1 MMKNLNQ
8 IYNKYGTDKGD
19 FENIQRSSPGH
30 QYGDFYQPYFEKYVG
45 KNPDILEIGV
55 FEGASMLAHNEF
67 FDGQCNI
74 IGIDVYDGLKFDISK
89 HKNISLVLG
98 GSENQD
104 TFNTLKDKRFDI
116 IIDDAIHT
124 YDNQFHN
131 ILWYPCLLKPGGI
144 YILEDLHTNV
154 DPRYMTNS
162 QLGMD
167 NSPLLTLL
175 NYKKSDMIPDD
186 AFDWLR
192 RNIASMNIWVT
203 PCESDSPTKFKQNSI
218 TAVIKFRDNG

>member
-1 MMKNLNQ
+1 MKNLNQ

-19 FENIQRSSPGH
+19 FENIKRSSPGH

-55 FEGASMLAHNEF
+55 FQGASMLAHNEF
-67 FDGQCNI
+67 FDGQCHI
-74 IGIDVYDGLKFDISK
+74 LGIDVENYLTFDINK
-89 HKNISLVLG
+89 YPNIDLVLSE
-98 GSENQD
+98 SENPD
-104 TFNTLKDKRFDI
+104 LFESLKDNRFDI
-116 IIDDAIHT
+116 IIDDAVHT
-124 YDNQFHN
+124 FDNQFHN
-131 ILWYPCLLKPGGI
+131 ILWYPRLLKPDGI

-154 DPRYMTNS
+154 DPWYLTNS

-175 NYKKSDMIPDD
+175 NYKKSDMIRND
-186 AFDWLR
+186 AFEWLR
-192 RNIASMNIWVT
+192 RNIASINMQVT
-203 PCESDSPTKFKQNSI
+203 PCDLDSPFKYKQNSI